1 MAELL
6 TPKQKSAIERVKCNP
21 DLQGFLFRKATGVQ
35 WFNAF
40 KEAGFLLP
48 TDIPQPV
55 QAKEEG
61 YVSIPVWP
69 ITDYLVAASEQLLE
83 PNNEIYAIEFM
94 NFIRSATMHAKER
107 DFGNY
112 RVWWQFSKII
122 RNIPTHLIS
131 ANDLVLIDYW
141 LDDKYERGLVAES
154 LGEYWLISLL
164 DRNDEHSRSLS
175 LGLLQSLYRVRLLDS
190 RYGESN
196 RKEARLH
203 FNSWHA
209 RNLTKKV
216 AGRVGKVLGQSAV
229 EVFRNQ
235 LEHIIITLNHDK
247 WSSLWRSSIENH
259 EQNHSADD
267 AEDILVEG
275 MRDALLAHLDEAP
288 ATAKTYVGE
297 LLGSP
302 FETMQRIAIYAID
315 QHYHQLSELIEQ
327 VIIERHF
334 TSNFRHEMWHLLR
347 NHYLEF
353 SLQEKTL
360 IQGVITGLVVQD
372 DNAEQREGATA
383 YQRAIWLSAI
393 KDYGDDEGQLFRECI
408 KIIGGEP
415 EHPDFSSYMTS
426 GMVDHKSAISK
437 EQLLSWD
444 SNELINQLNAYL
456 ETYTSPRLFNGP
468 DLEGLTKTLRQAVK
482 SEPLRFYNQLQKYSS
497 LGIPYIHE
505 IIEAYR
511 ELWSENA
518 QLPWDEIWSA
528 LLGFCRDIVNQD
540 RLWLQ
545 ENIKERS
552 SFVANRYWIVRDI
565 GRLIEA
571 GTKTDEHAFSEKL
584 LNQAEEVIS
593 ILLEKEKGEKFKV
606 DSDSVMV
613 AINSPRGH
621 CIEALINLTLRSCRL
636 ANKQFGNHA
645 AIWAHFQPIYDVE
658 LARAEIGE
666 YEFATLVTNYLPN
679 FLYMSKEWVLA
690 NLGNIFDKDKYQ
702 KWLSAMNGYAYVG
715 TVYEEIYNH
724 LKENGHLIRAL
735 DDENIKERVVEKIIQ
750 NIAVAYVNNFEE
762 LEDTSSLIHILLIR
776 RNYQELSQLIW
787 FLWTLRKD
795 GNENIRAKIFEL
807 WPRLLEVI
815 DTNSREG
822 KKLASKLCNWSIF
835 VDEINVGSK
844 HLVLA
849 VAPFAEEEYNSYD
862 FLESIAR
869 ISAKQPFEAY
879 EIWLR
884 LLEGTSSDFPEEAIK
899 SALAN
904 LVRVGPE
911 GHRYAKDVVSKYI
924 KGGNERPSQWLREIT
939 CSSFDL
945 I

>member
-1 MAELL
+1 MVELL
-6 TPKQKSAIERVKCNP
+6 TPKQKSAIERAKRNP

-48 TDIPQPV
+48 TEMPQPV
-55 QAKEEG
+55 PAKEEG

-69 ITDYLVAASEQLLE
+69 ITDYLVATSEQLLE
-83 PNNEIYAIEFM
+83 PNNEIYAVEFM
-94 NFIRSATMHAKER
+94 NFIRSATTHAKER
-107 DFGNY
+107 NFGNY

-122 RNIPTHLIS
+122 RNIPPHLIS
-131 ANDLVLIDYW
+131 ANDLVLINYW

-154 LGEYWLISLL
+154 LGEHWLISLL
-164 DRNDEHSRSLS
+164 DRNDEHCRSLS
-175 LGLLQSLYRVRLLDS
+175 LGLLQSLYRVQFLDS

-203 FNSWHA
+203 FDSWHA
-209 RNLTKKV
+209 RNLAKKV

-235 LEHIIITLNHDK
+235 LEHIIVTLNNDK
-247 WSSLWRSSIENH
+247 WSSMWRSSIEDH
-259 EQNHSADD
+259 EQNHKADD
-267 AEDILVEG
+267 AEDIFVEG
-275 MRDALLAHLDEAP
+275 FRDALLA
-288 ATAKTYVGE
+288 YVGE
-297 LLGSP
+297 EKDAAKAYVGEALDSP
-302 FETMQRIAIYAID
+302 FETTRRIAIYAVD
-315 QHYHQLSELIEQ
+315 QCYQQLNDLIGR
-327 VIIERHF
+327 VILERHF

-347 NHYLEF
+347 NHYPEF

-360 IQGVITGLVVQD
+360 VQGVITGLVVQD
-372 DNAEQREGATA
+372 DNDQQREGASA

-393 KDYGDDEGQLFRECI
+393 KDYGDVEGQLYRECI

-415 EHPDFSSYMTS
+415 ENPDFSSYMTS

-444 SNELINQLNAYL
+444 SDELINQLNAYL
-456 ETYTSPRLFNGP
+456 ESYTPPRMFDGP
-468 DLEGLTKTLRQAVK
+468 DLEGLTKTLRQIVK
-482 SEPLRFYNQLQKYSS
+482 AEPLRFHNQLQKYSS
-497 LGIPYIHE
+497 LCIPYIHE

-511 ELWSENA
+511 ELWSEKA
-518 QLPWDEIWSA
+518 QLPWDEIWGA

-552 SFVANRYWIVRDI
+552 SFVANRYWIVSDI

-571 GTKTDEHAFSEKL
+571 GTKADEHAFSEKL

-606 DSDSVMV
+606 DSDSVML

-645 AIWAHFQPIYDVE
+645 AIWAHFQPIYDAE

-690 NLGNIFDKDKYQ
+690 NLGNIFDKDNYQ

-735 DDENIKERVVEKIIQ
+735 DDENIKERVAEKIIQ
-750 NIAVAYVNNFEE
+750 NIAVAYVNNFENLKDE
-762 LEDTSSLIHILLIR
+762 SSLIHILLIR

-795 GNENIRAKIFEL
+795 GDENIRAKIFEL

-815 DTNSREG
+815 DTKSREG
-822 KKLASKLCNWSIF
+822 KKLASKLCDWSVF
-835 VDEINVGSK
+835 VDEINESNK
-844 HLVLA
+844 YLILA
-849 VAPFAEEEYNSYD
+849 VAPFAEEEYNSHD
-862 FLESIAR
+862 LLESIAR

-899 SALAN
+899 SALTN

-911 GHRYAKDVVSKYI
+911 GQRKAKDVVSKYI
-924 KGGNERPSQWLREIT
+924 KGGNERPLQWLREI
-939 CSSFDL
+939 DAGAAP
-945 I
+945 

>member
-6 TPKQKSAIERVKCNP
+6 TPKQKSAIERAKRSP
-21 DLQGFLFRKATGVQ
+21 DLQGFLFRKANGVR

-48 TDIPQPV
+48 TEMPQPV
-55 QAKEEG
+55 PAKEEG

-83 PNNEIYAIEFM
+83 PNNEIYAVEFM
-94 NFIRSATMHAKER
+94 DFIRSATRHAQER
-107 DFGNY
+107 NFGNY

-122 RNIPTHLIS
+122 RNIPPHLIS
-131 ANDLVLIDYW
+131 ANDLVLINYW

-154 LGEYWLISLL
+154 LGEHWLICLL
-164 DRNDEHSRSLS
+164 DRNDEHCRSLS
-175 LGLLQSLYRVRLLDS
+175 LGLLQSLYRVQFLDS

-203 FNSWHA
+203 FDSWHA

-235 LEHIIITLNHDK
+235 LEHIIVTLNNDK
-247 WSSLWRSSIENH
+247 WSSLWRSSIGDH
-259 EQNHSADD
+259 EQNHKADD
-267 AEDILVEG
+267 AEVIFVEG
-275 MRDALLAHLDEAP
+275 FRDALLA
-288 ATAKTYVGE
+288 YVGE
-297 LLGSP
+297 EKDAAKAYVVEALDSL
-302 FETMQRIAIYAID
+302 FETTRRIAINAVD
-315 QHYHQLSELIEQ
+315 QCYQQLNDLIGR
-327 VIIERHF
+327 VILERHF
-334 TSNFRHEMWHLLR
+334 TSNFRHEMWHLLH
-347 NHYLEF
+347 NHYPVF

-360 IQGVITGLVVQD
+360 VQGVITGLVVQD
-372 DNAEQREGATA
+372 DNDQQREGASV

-393 KDYGDDEGQLFRECI
+393 KDYGDVEGKLYRECI
-408 KIIGGEP
+408 EITGGEP
-415 EHPDFSSYMTS
+415 EHPDFSSYMT
-426 GMVDHKSAISK
+426 GGWVDHKSAISK

-444 SNELINQLNAYL
+444 SDELVNQLNAYL
-456 ETYTSPRLFNGP
+456 ESYIPPRIFDGP
-468 DLEGLTKTLRQAVK
+468 DLEGLTKTLRQVVK
-482 SEPLRFYNQLQKYSS
+482 AEPLRFHNQLQKYLS

-511 ELWSENA
+511 ELWSEKA

-552 SFVANRYWIVRDI
+552 SFVANRYWIVSDI
-565 GRLIEA
+565 GRLIES
-571 GTKTDEHAFSEKL
+571 GTKADEHAFSEKL

-593 ILLEKEKGEKFKV
+593 ILLKKEKGEEFKV

-621 CIEALINLTLRSCRL
+621 CIEALVNLTLRSCRL
-636 ANKQFGNHA
+636 ADKQFGNHEA
-645 AIWAHFQPIYDVE
+645 VWTHFQPIYAAE

-666 YEFATLVTNYLPN
+666 YEFATLVANYLPN

-690 NLGNIFDKDKYQ
+690 NLGNIFDKNNYQ

-715 TVYEEIYNH
+715 TVYEEIYKH

-735 DDENIKERVVEKIIQ
+735 DDENIKERVAEKIIQ
-750 NIAVAYVNNFEE
+750 NIAVAYVNDFENLGDE
-762 LEDTSSLIHILLIR
+762 SSLLHILLVR

-795 GNENIRAKIFEL
+795 GNEHNHAKIFEL
-807 WPRLLEVI
+807 WPRLLKVI
-815 DTNSREG
+815 DSNSREG
-822 KKLASKLCNWSIF
+822 KKLASKLCDWSVF
-835 VDEINVGSK
+835 VDEVNEGNK
-844 HLVLA
+844 HLILA
-849 VAPFAEEEYNSYD
+849 VAPFAEEDYNSHD
-862 FLESIAR
+862 LLESIAR
-869 ISAKQPFEAY
+869 ISAKQPSEAY

-884 LLEGTSSDFPEEAIK
+884 LLEGSSSDFPEEAIK
-899 SALAN
+899 SALTN
-904 LVRVGPE
+904 LVQAGSE
-911 GHRYAKDVVSKYI
+911 GQRKAKDVASRYF

-939 CSSFDL
+939 ESVQNS
-945 I
+945 